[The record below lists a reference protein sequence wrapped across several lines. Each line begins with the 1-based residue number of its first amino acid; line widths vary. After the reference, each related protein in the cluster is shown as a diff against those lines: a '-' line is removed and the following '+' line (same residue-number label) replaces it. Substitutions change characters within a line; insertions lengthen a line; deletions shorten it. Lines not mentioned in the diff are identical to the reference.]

1 MPPEILL
8 GGGKVLD
15 LAAGDPDVLRKVV
28 EEAEG
33 LVPGDIEGLRAA
45 MLLDEGLPLVKGA
58 LDELIRVAAVGQ
70 ERVSVLWSVKTV
82 IMGK

>member
-8 GGGKVLD
+8 GGGEVLD

-45 MLLDEGLPLVKGA
+45 CCWMRA
-58 LDELIRVAAVGQ
+58 
-70 ERVSVLWSVKTV
+70 SHW
-82 IMGK
+82 